1 MTAASRPRFC
11 SDCGTQFLPDARFCH
26 ACGASV
32 DGSIHGREPVAA
44 ISPML
49 KWGLPAG
56 AILAL
61 VILVFFRMGA
71 NTGAPEAQATTA
83 PLGSPAMPDIS
94 AMSPEE
100 RADRLF
106 NRVMQYWSEGKS
118 DSAAFFAPMAIT
130 SIEALTPRTLHLH
143 YDLGLVALA
152 SGDLARASAEADTI
166 LKGNPTHLLGL
177 ALAARVADAR
187 SDKSAATAARQ
198 KLLASEKSERAKAL
212 PEYGDHDS
220 DLRAAIDLARKQ

>member
-1 MTAASRPRFC
+1 
-11 SDCGTQFLPDARFCH
+11 
-26 ACGASV
+26 
-32 DGSIHGREPVAA
+32 
-44 ISPML
+44 
-49 KWGLPAG
+49 
-56 AILAL
+56 
-61 VILVFFRMGA
+61 
-71 NTGAPEAQATTA
+71 
-83 PLGSPAMPDIS
+83 
-94 AMSPEE
+94 
-100 RADRLF
+100 
-106 NRVMQYWSEGKS
+106 
-118 DSAAFFAPMAIT
+118 MAIT

-166 LKGNPTHLLGL
+166 LKESPTHLLGL